1 MTDGLV
7 FSLLVFTGFIVPLTL
22 AALVVETW
30 LSIRRWRARRQAKR
44 RRALRHVPM
53 ASLPPEQRPKPVKTR
68 ITRTRNTH
76 THTDQETST

>member
-7 FSLLVFTGFIVPLTL
+7 FSLLVFTAFIAPLTL

-30 LSIRRWRARRQAKR
+30 LSIRRWVARRRSQRPSAMGYR
-44 RRALRHVPM
+44 PM
-53 ASLPPEQRPKPVKTR
+53 ASLPPEDRPKPVRTR

-76 THTDQETST
+76 NPNQENQS